1 VDDAVAKLDRTPG
14 IVPAHV
20 GLVGWSLGGGVA
32 VRVAEKDTAVHGV
45 AAFSTGLFG
54 GGPARVPHMPPLLLL
69 SGGTTD
75 AVPLS
80 WTLALYQAALSA
92 GTKASLFVYP
102 HGSHSWPRRQ
112 GTIGIARAVRFL
124 RAAL

>member
-1 VDDAVAKLDRTPG
+1 
-14 IVPAHV
+14 
-20 GLVGWSLGGGVA
+20 
-32 VRVAEKDTAVHGV
+32 
-45 AAFSTGLFG
+45 
-54 GGPARVPHMPPLLLL
+54 MPPLLLL

-80 WTLALYQAALSA
+80 WTLALYHAALSA

-112 GTIGIARAVRFL
+112 GTIGIARAARFL